1 MKLPF
6 EGLFLIISVSHEASQ
21 TPTRKVNSSGRHF
34 TDATESNGVQI
45 DGRRP
50 KTLPKSHLWE
60 NEVKTTLNCTVQSP
74 QDSSSFTR
82 GI

>member
-45 DGRRP
+45 D
-50 KTLPKSHLWE
+50 
-60 NEVKTTLNCTVQSP
+60 EVM
-74 QDSSSFTR
+74 R
-82 GI
+82 